1 MLSRSSLVEC
11 DSVLHGNRC
20 LQSVEF
26 FFLRQYVW
34 PSLLKNPKYTF
45 YTIKSSLKLAKYIN
59 EFKNTYVVE
68 SWLIVYFKKE
78 KHGEL
83 RGS

>member
-1 MLSRSSLVEC
+1 MVA
-11 DSVLHGNRC
+11 
-20 LQSVEF
+20 
-26 FFLRQYVW
+26 
-34 PSLLKNPKYTF
+34 
-45 YTIKSSLKLAKYIN
+45 TIPQKFNID

-83 RGS
+83 GGQLT